1 MKSTFTLYD
10 KGGKTMTEKKNNTPE
25 TTEEIKTV
33 TIPVLPLRGLAI
45 FPHTTMH
52 LDAQRKFSVKAV
64 EYAISH
70 NVPILLLTQI
80 DPSTEKPKEEDFYK
94 TGTIANVKQLMKL
107 PNDCVRVLVDAQVRG
122 ESKCIFEQNGILFT
136 NAEIKKQVYTYKKTK
151 NLEAQIRSLKDLYAE
166 YFHIIGRISP
176 EVMHRVAPLDDV
188 DILTD
193 TIAGSMLLDYDD
205 KEYLL
210 EITEPKKRLNELLKI
225 LSNEIELLKIE
236 IDIQNKV
243 KESMDKNHRDYYL
256 REQLKIINEELGE
269 GDDIQSLSEEYE
281 RNLSTLM
288 VSEETKEKIQKEINR
303 FSHLP
308 SYSQEASVLR
318 SYLDTVFDL
327 PWSKRTVEKVDIKK
341 CMKILDSDHY
351 GLMDVKEKLIEYLSA
366 KQINPEIHSQILCLI
381 GPPGVGKTS
390 IARSIAKAL
399 GRNYQRMSLGGVSD
413 EASIRGHRKTYV
425 GSMMGS
431 LMSAVRASKVKNPLI
446 LLDEIDKLGSN
457 YKGDPA
463 SALLEA
469 LDKEQNTTFT
479 DHYLDVPFDL
489 SEVLFITTANNAD
502 TIPAPLR
509 DRMEI
514 INLSGYTRYEKFRI
528 AQDHLLKKQYKTHKI
543 TKKQISIDE
552 SAIYSIIDFYVR
564 EAGVRNLER
573 TIINLIRKCEKDY
586 ILNNK
591 PIKVTK
597 DNLEKY
603 LGKKKYLT
611 ENKFE
616 FPQVG
621 AAMGLA
627 WTSAGGDTLF
637 CEAVCVDGSGK
648 IEATG
653 SLGDVMK
660 ESTKIAV
667 THIRT
672 IAPLLNI
679 ENDFY
684 KKKDIFIHFPDGATP
699 KDGPSAGITIA
710 LAVTSALTNR
720 KIRCDVAMTGEISI
734 RGKVL
739 PIGGLKEK
747 SISAH
752 RAGIYDIIIPK
763 DNEKDIEDIPMEIRK
778 DLNFMCVSDFS
789 QVLEIALLP
798 CDLKTEV
805 TREEN
810 YVGIGKYRYRENKI
824 Q

>member
-1 MKSTFTLYD
+1 
-10 KGGKTMTEKKNNTPE
+10 MTENKNRTPE
-25 TTEEIKTV
+25 SDNEVKTV

-45 FPHTTMH
+45 FPHTSMH

-70 NVPILLLTQI
+70 NSPILLLTQL
-80 DPSTEKPKEEDFYK
+80 DPSTENPKEEDFYK
-94 TGTIANVKQLMKL
+94 TGTVANVKQLLKL
-107 PNDCVRVLVDAQVRG
+107 PNECVRALVDAQVRG
-122 ESKCIFEQNGILFT
+122 ESKKIFEQNGMLFT
-136 NAEIKKQVYTYKKTK
+136 NVEIKKQVFTYRKTK
-151 NLEAQIRSLKDLYAE
+151 KLEAQIRSLKDLFAE

-176 EVMHRVAPLDDV
+176 EVMHRVAPLDNI

-210 EITEPKKRLNELLKI
+210 EITDPKKRMNELLKI

-236 IDIQNKV
+236 IDIQTKV
-243 KESMDKNHRDYYL
+243 KESMDKNQRDYYL
-256 REQLKIINEELGE
+256 REQLKIINEELGDT
-269 GDDIQSLSEEYE
+269 DDTQTLSEEYHRKLDSIKLPKE
-281 RNLSTLM
+281 A
-288 VSEETKEKIQKEINR
+288 EEKIRKEINR

-308 SYSQEASVLR
+308 SFSQEASVIR

-327 PWSKRTVEKVDIKK
+327 PWHKKTVEKVDIKK
-341 CMKILDSDHY
+341 CMKVLDDDHY
-351 GLMDVKEKLIEYLSA
+351 GLCDVKEKLVEYLAA
-366 KQINPEIHSQILCLI
+366 KQINPQIHSQILCLI

-390 IARSIAKAL
+390 IARSIATAL
-399 GRNYQRMSLGGVSD
+399 GRKYQRLSLGGVSD
-413 EASIRGHRKTYV
+413 EATIRGHRKTYV

-469 LDKEQNTTFT
+469 LDKEQNSTFT

-489 SEVLFITTANNAD
+489 SEVLFVTTANTPD
-502 TIPAPLR
+502 TIPAPLK

-528 AQDHLLKKQYKTHKI
+528 AQDHLIKKQYKIHSI

-552 SAIYSIIDFYVR
+552 SAIYSMIDFYVR

-586 ILNNK
+586 ILNK
-591 PIKVTK
+591 APIKVTAS
-597 DNLEKY
+597 NIESY

-611 ENKFE
+611 ENKFD

-627 WTSAGGDTLF
+627 WTQAGGDTLF

-648 IEATG
+648 IDATG

-679 ENDFY
+679 ESDFY
-684 KKKDIFIHFPDGATP
+684 KTKDIFIHFPDGATP

-763 DNEKDIEDIPMEIRK
+763 DNEKDIEDIPEEIRK

-798 CDLKTEV
+798 CDFENEV
-805 TREEN
+805 PREEN
-810 YVGIGKYRYRENKI
+810 FVGIGKYRYRENKNLTKY
-824 Q
+824 

>member
-1 MKSTFTLYD
+1 MSDITK
-10 KGGKTMTEKKNNTPE
+10 NTPDM
-25 TTEEIKTV
+25 INKRKTV

-52 LDAQRKFSVKAV
+52 LDAQRNFSVKAV

-70 NVPILLLTQI
+70 NTPILLLTQI
-80 DPSTEKPKEEDFYK
+80 DPSTEKPSEEDFYK
-94 TGTIANVKQLMKL
+94 TGTVANVKQLLKL
-107 PNDCVRVLVDAQVRG
+107 PNNCVRVLVDAQVRG
-122 ESKCIFEQNGILFT
+122 ESISIFEQNGMLFSQV
-136 NAEIKKQVYTYKKTK
+136 EIKKQVHAVRKTK
-151 NLEAQIRSLKDLYAE
+151 KLEAQIRSVKDLYAE

-176 EVMHRVAPLDDV
+176 DVMHRVAPLDNI

-210 EITEPKKRLNELLKI
+210 EITDPKKRLGELMKI

-236 IDIQNKV
+236 IEIQNKV

-256 REQLKIINEELGE
+256 REQIKVINEELGE
-269 GDDIQSLSEEYE
+269 TEDTASMADEYE
-281 RNLSTLM
+281 TKLNSLPIPI
-288 VSEETKEKIQKEINR
+288 EAKEKIQKEINR

-308 SYSQEASVLR
+308 SYSQEASVIR

-327 PWSKRTVEKVDIKK
+327 PWTKRTVEKVDIKK
-341 CMKILDSDHY
+341 CMKILDNDHY

-366 KQINPEIHSQILCLI
+366 KQINPEIHSQILCLV

-399 GRNYQRMSLGGVSD
+399 GRKYQRMSLGGVSD
-413 EASIRGHRKTYV
+413 EATIRGHRKTYV

-431 LMSAVRASKVKNPLI
+431 LMSAVRSSKVKNPLI

-469 LDKEQNTTFT
+469 LDKEQNSTFT
-479 DHYLDVPFDL
+479 DHYLDIPFDL
-489 SEVLFITTANNAD
+489 SEVLFITTANNPD

-509 DRMEI
+509 DRMEV

-528 AQDHLLKKQYKTHKI
+528 AHDHLIKKQYKEHKI
-543 TKKQISIDE
+543 TKKQISIDD
-552 SAIYSIIDFYVR
+552 SAVYSMIDFYVR

-573 TIINLIRKCEKDY
+573 TIINLIRKSEKDL
-586 ILNNK
+586 ILNNTSVK
-591 PIKVTK
+591 ITA
-597 DNLEKY
+597 DNIEKY

-611 ENKFE
+611 ENKFD

-627 WTSAGGDTLF
+627 WTQAGGDTLF
-637 CEAVCVDGSGK
+637 CEAVCVDGTGK

-672 IAPLLNI
+672 IAPILNI
-679 ENDFY
+679 ESDFY

-747 SISAH
+747 SISAQ

-763 DNEKDIEDIPMEIRK
+763 DNEKDIEDIPEEIRK
-778 DLNFMCVSDFS
+778 DLNFMCVSDFA

-798 CDLKTEV
+798 CDFEAEVKTE
-805 TREEN
+805 ESF
-810 YVGIGKYRYRENKI
+810 VGMGKYRYRENKI